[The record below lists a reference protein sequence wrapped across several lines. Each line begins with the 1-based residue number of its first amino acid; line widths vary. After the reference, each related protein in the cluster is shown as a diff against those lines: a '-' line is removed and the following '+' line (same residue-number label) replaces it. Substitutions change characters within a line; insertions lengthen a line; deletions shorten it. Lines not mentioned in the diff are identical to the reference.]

1 MAAGQSGWRRRAPAL
16 AMAAA
21 TGLGLGLITPAQA
34 VVVAVAVVNGSLNGQ
49 PTNGGVP
56 NGWTTLRDSPDTNDV
71 NNNTG
76 LPYYRFVTT
85 PSASPDGGSW
95 VGIGVAPASN
105 FYERFGQTVGGFTV
119 GARYTVSWFASNFG
133 FASFSGAAN
142 NLDDPAQIHLL
153 VDGNSVGH
161 GATLALQPGW
171 TAQSLSFT
179 AIAVTQQLT
188 FGAISLGSS
197 SYVGID
203 GIAVTADAVPEPAST
218 ALLLAGL
225 CSLAVWVRRR
235 KSPSALAPR

>member
-1 MAAGQSGWRRRAPAL
+1 MASGTAGLRRRAQAWV
-16 AMAAA
+16 MAASA
-21 TGLGLGLITPAQA
+21 SLGLGLVGPAQ
-34 VVVAVAVVNGSLNGQ
+34 AVAVVNGSLSGQ

-56 NGWTTLRDSPDTNDV
+56 TGWTSLRDSPDTNDV

-76 LPYYRFVTT
+76 MTYYLFAAT

-95 VGIGVAPASN
+95 VGMGVAPASN
-105 FYERFGQTVGGFTV
+105 FFERFGQTVGGFTV

-133 FASFSGAAN
+133 FASFSGPAG

-161 GATLALQPGW
+161 GGTLALQTGW
-171 TAQSLSFT
+171 VAQSLSFT
-179 AIAVTQQLT
+179 ATAATQQLA
-188 FGAISLGSS
+188 FGASSLGSS

-203 GIAVTADAVPEPAST
+203 GISVAAAAVPEPAST

-225 CSLAVWVRRR
+225 CGLAAWGRRR
-235 KSPSALAPR
+235 AAH